1 MYIIAKK
8 ELTPFTKPEVIKS
21 EAASGW
27 IIYGVCPAYQPMA
40 IAPNATRATAIARFL
55 LPEVQQNLT
64 IVSVYSDGSLVE
76 LETVKY
82 DPADH
87 PSTAVEG

>member
-8 ELTPFTKPEVIKS
+8 TMTPFTRPEHVKS

-27 IIYGVCPAYQPMA
+27 TVYGVCPAYTPMA
-40 IAPNATRATAIARFL
+40 TAPHITRAVQIARLL
-55 LPEVQQNLT
+55 LPEAKEDLI
-64 IVSVYSDGSLVE
+64 IVSVYSDGTMAEV
-76 LETVKY
+76 ETVKY

-87 PSTAVEG
+87 PSSAVES